1 MQPASF
7 YLKAPTMLYFFIFIA
22 LRALK
27 FEPRFII
34 LSGAAAGVGW
44 LILVLYVIWSVP
56 EDMMITRNYIT
67 YLTSNAILIGT
78 EVDKILSIA
87 FVTFVLAV
95 AIVRAQ
101 RVLNRAVLETTAAED
116 LSRFVSAEVT
126 DHITSADRA
135 IQPGDGESKVA
146 TVLFTDIEGFS
157 TISENLIPQ
166 ELAQTLNDYFGAT
179 STVIDRYGGVI
190 TQFEGTRC

>member
-1 MQPASF
+1 M
-7 YLKAPTMLYFFIFIA
+7 
-22 LRALK
+22 
-27 FEPRFII
+27 
-34 LSGAAAGVGW
+34 
-44 LILVLYVIWSVP
+44 
-56 EDMMITRNYIT
+56 
-67 YLTSNAILIGT
+67 
-78 EVDKILSIA
+78 
-87 FVTFVLAV
+87 
-95 AIVRAQ
+95 
-101 RVLNRAVLETTAAED
+101 
-116 LSRFVSAEVT
+116 SAEVA

-166 ELAQTLNDYFGAT
+166 ELAQALNDYFGAT

>member
-1 MQPASF
+1 
-7 YLKAPTMLYFFIFIA
+7 
-22 LRALK
+22 
-27 FEPRFII
+27 
-34 LSGAAAGVGW
+34 
-44 LILVLYVIWSVP
+44 
-56 EDMMITRNYIT
+56 MITRNYIT
-67 YLTSNAILIGT
+67 YLTSDAILIGA

-87 FVTFVLAV
+87 FATFVLAV

-116 LSRFVSAEVT
+116 LSRFVSAEVA